1 MDPAALPEAQL
12 ERDRDDPAALL
23 HEVAAALRMARFA
36 GAHAVA
42 RPKLPAMA
50 APAAAVQTAA
60 SSVAPPQPVASPA
73 APPVAHARPSQP
85 LPPRVT
91 GPQLGPVT
99 ASLAQQRQL
108 KRDKIAEM
116 FGRAAVC
123 TKCPRHQGRLR
134 TVAGQ
139 GNVGARLM
147 VVLESP
153 DEASEKSARPA
164 SGPPGEL
171 LDKMLHAMG
180 LHRDEVWLTYLCLC
194 RGGDEPISLADAGIC
209 STYLRQ
215 QWEAIEPQV
224 LVVLGERAS
233 QVLLRQQAPMAELR
247 GKWQVVKGVPTRA
260 TWSMA
265 EMLADQGKKRDV
277 WTDLQAV
284 MGRLAGR

>member
-23 HEVAAALRMARFA
+23 HEVAAALRMARFG

-42 RPKLPAMA
+42 RPKPFAVV
-50 APAAAVQTAA
+50 APAAEIRAA
-60 SSVAPPQPVASPA
+60 PQVVAPHAAAAPPA
-73 APPVAHARPSQP
+73 APLAQPRPSQP
-85 LPPRVT
+85 LPLRVT

-99 ASLAQQRQL
+99 ASLAHQRQQM
-108 KRDKIAEM
+108 RDKIAEM

-194 RGGDEPISLADAGIC
+194 RGGDEPISLADAGTC

-284 MGRLAGR
+284 MGRLAAGR

>member
-1 MDPAALPEAQL
+1 MDRPALSDELQ

-23 HEVAAALRMARFA
+23 QQVVATLRMARF
-36 GAHAVA
+36 GGVDAVT
-42 RPKLPAMA
+42 RPKLP
-50 APAAAVQTAA
+50 PI
-60 SSVAPPQPVASPA
+60 APPASAARPALDAGPARPVASAQPS
-73 APPVAHARPSQP
+73 RPSQP
-85 LPPRVT
+85 IATRVT
-91 GPQLGPVT
+91 APQPGPV
-99 ASLAQQRQL
+99 ASSLTQERQL
-108 KRDKIAEM
+108 LRDKLHDM

-123 TKCPRHQGRLR
+123 EKCPRHQGRLR

-139 GNVGARLM
+139 GNIAARLM
-147 VVLESP
+147 LVLESP
-153 DEASEKSARPA
+153 DEASEKAARPA

-194 RGGDEPISLADAGIC
+194 RGGDLPISPQDAKTC

-215 QWEAIEPQV
+215 QWEVIQPQA

-233 QVLLRQQAPMAELR
+233 QVLLQQQAPMAELR
-247 GKWQVVKGVPTRA
+247 GRWQVVKGVPTRA

-265 EMLADQGKKRDV
+265 EMLADQSKKRDV

-284 MGRLAGR
+284 MSKLAGR